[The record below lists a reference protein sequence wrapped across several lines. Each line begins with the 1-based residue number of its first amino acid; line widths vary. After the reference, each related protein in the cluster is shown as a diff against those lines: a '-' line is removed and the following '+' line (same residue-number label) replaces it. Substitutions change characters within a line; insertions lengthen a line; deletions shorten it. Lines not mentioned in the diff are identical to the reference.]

1 VNVTA
6 LLAWRNLWRHRRR
19 TWLVVAAMVFCNALL
34 VFLVAI
40 QLGSYRMMVDNTLGA
55 MTGHV
60 QVQHRGYHEDQEMRE
75 VVPRAVALADRLAG
89 REDVTAS
96 AVRASGFALASS
108 DSRSLG
114 VELTGVQPDRE
125 PTVSTLPGLVRQGRY
140 LHPGAAEVVL
150 GAVLADNLKLAIG
163 DELTFLGAGYDG
175 ATAAGVVTVV
185 GLVDSG
191 ILDLDRYLAQV
202 PLAYFQEAFALGP
215 AAHAVVLR
223 GGEPDQAAA
232 LAAAIGATLPPG
244 EDLVALD
251 WDTLQPGLKEA
262 IRSDMA
268 SSWFMY
274 GVLVILVALSVLNN
288 QLMSVLER
296 TREFGVMLAL
306 GLRPRRLAAL
316 VALETLLLALLGLV
330 LGIALGTLV
339 VWYFSLA
346 GFSYPGMGEMAA
358 RFNLPPR
365 IYPEF
370 SLLTLTWGPAAVFL
384 GALLAAL
391 YPALRL
397 LTLRPVAAM
406 RSV

>member
-1 VNVTA
+1 
-6 LLAWRNLWRHRRR
+6 
-19 TWLVVAAMVFCNALL
+19 
-34 VFLVAI
+34 
-40 QLGSYRMMVDNTLGA
+40 
-55 MTGHV
+55 
-60 QVQHRGYHEDQEMRE
+60 
-75 VVPRAVALADRLAG
+75 
-89 REDVTAS
+89 
-96 AVRASGFALASS
+96 
-108 DSRSLG
+108 
-114 VELTGVQPDRE
+114 
-125 PTVSTLPGLVRQGRY
+125 
-140 LHPGAAEVVL
+140 
-150 GAVLADNLKLAIG
+150 
-163 DELTFLGAGYDG
+163 
-175 ATAAGVVTVV
+175 
-185 GLVDSG
+185 
-191 ILDLDRYLAQV
+191 
-202 PLAYFQEAFALGP
+202 
-215 AAHAVVLR
+215 
-223 GGEPDQAAA
+223 
-232 LAAAIGATLPPG
+232 
-244 EDLVALD
+244 
-251 WDTLQPGLKEA
+251 
-262 IRSDMA
+262 
-268 SSWFMY
+268 
-274 GVLVILVALSVLNN
+274 VLVILVALSVLNN